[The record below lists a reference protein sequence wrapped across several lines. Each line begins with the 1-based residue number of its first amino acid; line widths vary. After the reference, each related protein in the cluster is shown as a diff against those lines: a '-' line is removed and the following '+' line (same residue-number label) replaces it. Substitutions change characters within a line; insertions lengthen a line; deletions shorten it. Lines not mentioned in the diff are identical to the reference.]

1 MNINVTLKV
10 TEIQRFCMHDGPGV
24 RTTVFLKGC
33 PLRCAWCH
41 NPETQNAK
49 SELLF
54 YESKCVFCNSCL
66 SACAF
71 SAHMIN
77 EDHKIDRKKCMS
89 CFSCVKDCPT
99 LALEKCGNDM
109 SIEEILSIVEK
120 DRMFYASTGGITLS
134 GGEPF
139 AQGKSV
145 LALLKESKVRG
156 LSTAVETCGYADENL
171 LLESA
176 PFVDLFLWDIKD
188 TDDNRHK
195 QYTGISHQKI
205 LENLN
210 LVNETGAKIR
220 LRCILINGI
229 NTDKKHYFALAAIAK
244 KIRNFDGLEI
254 LPYHSYGGA
263 KSIFLGLS
271 DNGNAEWIPS
281 SEQVQEAKSIFKA
294 NHITVL

>member
-1 MNINVTLKV
+1 MNTDMTLKA

-54 YESKCVFCNSCL
+54 YESKCMFCRACL
-66 SACAF
+66 SSCDS
-71 SAHMIN
+71 SAHLIN
-77 EDHKIDRKKCMS
+77 ENHKIDRKACAS
-89 CFSCVKDCPT
+89 CFKCVKNCPT
-99 LALEKCGNDM
+99 AALEKCGNDM
-109 SIEEILSIVEK
+109 SVEEILSVVER

-139 AQGKSV
+139 AQGKAI
-145 LALLKESKVRG
+145 LELLKESKARG

-188 TDDNRHK
+188 TDDGRHK
-195 QYTGISHQKI
+195 QYTGVSNKKI

-210 LVNETGAKIR
+210 LVNETGARIR

-229 NTDKKHYFALAAIAK
+229 NTDKKHYFALAALAE

-254 LPYHSYGGA
+254 IPYHSYGGA
-263 KSIFLGLS
+263 KATFLGLS
-271 DNGNAEWIPS
+271 DNGNTTWIPS
-281 SEQVQEAKSIFKA
+281 SEQIEEAKSILKSK
-294 NHITVL
+294 NITVI